1 MKWLVSLLS
10 KKIFPKYN
18 GKNNIFCFK
27 CGEVME
33 IEPFEMLIEADERN
47 GLDKKSKMLLHR
59 LLAIDREGRL
69 ITRLG
74 TVDSKI

>member
-1 MKWLVSLLS
+1 
-10 KKIFPKYN
+10 
-18 GKNNIFCFK
+18 
-27 CGEVME
+27 ME

-74 TVDSKI
+74 TVDSKIWAQS